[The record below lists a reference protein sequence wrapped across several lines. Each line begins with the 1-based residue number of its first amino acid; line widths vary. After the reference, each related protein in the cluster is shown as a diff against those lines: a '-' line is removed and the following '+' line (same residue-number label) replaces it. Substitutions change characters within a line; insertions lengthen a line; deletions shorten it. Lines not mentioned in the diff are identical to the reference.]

1 MGAQISSNSWGDTRR
16 PRRFSRDFD
25 RENDQ
30 ILLPTCLVGYTGPGY
45 IAQSIKDAIDYYN
58 AKNGIVVFAAG
69 NQNSASDYY
78 PAYYDGTIAV
88 AAVTDA
94 GVRAS
99 FSNYGDW
106 IEISAPGV
114 SVYSTQ
120 LGTAYGYASG
130 TSMACPH
137 VAGVLALGLSVAP
150 DATKDELLA
159 CMYETAKD
167 VDGSN
172 GAYAGKLGAGLVDA
186 EAFVACVG
194 EGADPRPTPQPTPP
208 PSVEPEEPP
217 PKPENLKVKMHRK
230 AGDQAL
236 ASWSHAA
243 TASGDGRK
251 FVVEYQT
258 NHDETWTRVDKGRSY
273 VREVDGRFYQP
284 IHAPCLTKGRVRVT
298 AVDHGD
304 SAAAYSDIFKMK
316 CRE

>member
-1 MGAQISSNSWGDTRR
+1 M
-16 PRRFSRDFD
+16 
-25 RENDQ
+25 
-30 ILLPTCLVGYTGPGY
+30 VGYTGPGY

-58 AKNGIVVFAAG
+58 AKSGIVVFAAG
-69 NQNSASDYY
+69 NSNSESAYY
-78 PAYYDGTIAV
+78 PGHYEGAVAV
-88 AAVTDA
+88 AAVKNS
-94 GVRAS
+94 GVRAD

-186 EAFVACVG
+186 PAFLACVG
-194 EGADPRPTPQPTPP
+194 DSSDPITTTTKPP
-208 PSVEPEEPP
+208 VGDVEPV
-217 PKPENLKVKMHRK
+217 KDLKVKMHRK
-230 AGDQAL
+230 
-236 ASWSHAA
+236 
-243 TASGDGRK
+243 
-251 FVVEYQT
+251 V
-258 NHDETWTRVDKGRSY
+258 
-273 VREVDGRFYQP
+273 GRF
-284 IHAPCLTKGRVRVT
+284 GV
-298 AVDHGD
+298 
-304 SAAAYSDIFKMK
+304 AA
-316 CRE
+316 